1 MYLVNLVCFFHSFQ
15 KLPNFPPDSWVWI
28 SLGVCLGLKRA
39 FLQVEAKCI
48 GCVKVSPDRAS
59 EKPLWRVPLWRFRVP
74 TIFSL
79 GLPEPRRL
87 AETLAEQP
95 ARLQAVGSALAPS
108 NSFTVG
114 ASVGLSIW
122 TAILKGVSPPAR
134 SPALALGSACF
145 SKINVTV
152 LSLPNI
158 FGRLTRNKK
167 RGQQRKWIDV
177 DLLKMFKNE
186 AKIQV
191 CSLFSKHFSSQGTL
205 VTIEDQ

>member
-1 MYLVNLVCFFHSFQ
+1 MYLLWFVFFTVFQ
-15 KLPNFPPDSWVWI
+15 NFQTSPFRSWVWI

-74 TIFSL
+74 TIFGTL

-87 AETLAEQP
+87 AANLAEQP
-95 ARLQAVGSALAPS
+95 ARLQTVGSALAPS

-145 SKINVTV
+145 SKMNVIV

-177 DLLKMFKNE
+177 DLLKIFKNE
-186 AKIQV
+186 SKIQV
-191 CSLFSKHFSSQGTL
+191 CSFQKHFLSQGTL
-205 VTIEDQ
+205 VIIEDQ